1 MSKET
6 KKEISTKKLKSQ
18 KDVLEQHSS
27 KRVKY
32 DVKTK
37 IESNTIDKSNSKKRK
52 ICDADS
58 NLPVKKK
65 SKVINSDFNHVSLV
79 GLV

>member
-1 MSKET
+1 LSKET
-6 KKEISTKKLKSQ
+6 KKEISTKKLQSQ

-37 IESNTIDKSNSKKRK
+37 VETNTIDKSNSKKHK
-52 ICDADS
+52 IC
-58 NLPVKKK
+58 NT
-65 SKVINSDFNHVSLV
+65 F
-79 GLV
+79 